1 VLNKERAGL
10 TDSLFVISRK
20 ISNFVVI
27 KEQKTIDDKQTK
39 LGRVL
44 AIDYGRKRCGLAVTD
59 PLRIIASPL
68 TTVPSG
74 QLETFLKDYIP
85 RENVTEIVVGYP
97 VTVNNLPSESVK
109 YIDPFI
115 TRFRKLFPDVALHLT
130 DERFT
135 SQIAM
140 RTIID
145 GGVKKSDR
153 RDKGLADRISAS
165 IILQSWL
172 SSDEKRKKNEMQ

>member
-1 VLNKERAGL
+1 
-10 TDSLFVISRK
+10 
-20 ISNFVVI
+20 
-27 KEQKTIDDKQTK
+27 

-68 TTVPSG
+68 TTVATG

-85 RENVTEIVVGYP
+85 REKVSEAVIGYP
-97 VTVNNLPSESVK
+97 VTMNNLPSESVK

-115 TRFRKLFPDVALHLT
+115 ARFRKIFPEIELHLA

-135 SQIAM
+135 SQMAM
-140 RTIID
+140 RAMID

-153 RDKGLADRISAS
+153 RDKGLVDRISAS

-172 SSDEKRKKNEMQ
+172 SKENNSENKALNK

>member
-1 VLNKERAGL
+1 
-10 TDSLFVISRK
+10 
-20 ISNFVVI
+20 
-27 KEQKTIDDKQTK
+27 

-44 AIDYGRKRCGLAVTD
+44 AIDYGKKRCGLAVTD

-68 TTVPSG
+68 ATVATHE
-74 QLETFLKDYIP
+74 LEAFLKDYIP
-85 RENVTEIVVGYP
+85 RENVSDVVIGYP

-109 YIDPFI
+109 YIDPFMA
-115 TRFRKLFPDVALHLT
+115 RFSKLFPEIPLHLE

-140 RTIID
+140 RTMID
-145 GGVKKSDR
+145 GGVKKSGR
-153 RDKGLADRISAS
+153 RDKALADRISAS

-172 SSDEKRKKNEMQ
+172 GREEKTGKKQTLK

>member
-1 VLNKERAGL
+1 
-10 TDSLFVISRK
+10 
-20 ISNFVVI
+20 
-27 KEQKTIDDKQTK
+27 
-39 LGRVL
+39 
-44 AIDYGRKRCGLAVTD
+44 VTD

-68 TTVPSG
+68 TTVATG

-85 RENVTEIVVGYP
+85 REKVSEAVIGYP
-97 VTVNNLPSESVK
+97 VTMNNLPSESVK

-115 TRFRKLFPDVALHLT
+115 ARFRKIFPEIELHLA

-135 SQIAM
+135 SQMAM
-140 RTIID
+140 RAMID

-153 RDKGLADRISAS
+153 RDKGLVDRISAS

-172 SSDEKRKKNEMQ
+172 SKENNSENKALNK

>member
-1 VLNKERAGL
+1 M
-10 TDSLFVISRK
+10 
-20 ISNFVVI
+20 
-27 KEQKTIDDKQTK
+27 
-39 LGRVL
+39 GRVL

-68 TTVPSG
+68 ATVASG
-74 QLETFLKDYIP
+74 ELEAFLKDYIP
-85 RENVTEIVVGYP
+85 RENVTDVVIGYP

-115 TRFRKLFPDVALHLT
+115 ARFRKLFPGIPLYLE

-140 RTIID
+140 RTMID
-145 GGVKKSDR
+145 GGVKKSGR
-153 RDKGLADRISAS
+153 RDKALADRISAS
-165 IILQSWL
+165 LILQSWL
-172 SSDEKRKKNEMQ
+172 GREEKTGKKQTLK

>member
-1 VLNKERAGL
+1 MGRA
-10 TDSLFVISRK
+10 
-20 ISNFVVI
+20 
-27 KEQKTIDDKQTK
+27 
-39 LGRVL
+39 L

-68 TTVPSG
+68 VTVPSG
-74 QLETFLKDYIP
+74 ELEAFLKDYIP
-85 RENVTEIVVGYP
+85 RENVTEVVIGYP

-115 TRFRKLFPDVALHLT
+115 ARFRKLFPMVELHLA

-135 SQIAM
+135 SQMAM
-140 RTIID
+140 RTMIE
-145 GGVKKSDR
+145 GGVKKSSR
-153 RDKGLADRISAS
+153 RDKSMVDRISAS

-172 SSDEKRKKNEMQ
+172 TRKELNSKR

>member
-1 VLNKERAGL
+1 
-10 TDSLFVISRK
+10 
-20 ISNFVVI
+20 
-27 KEQKTIDDKQTK
+27 
-39 LGRVL
+39 LGRAL

-68 TTVPSG
+68 VTVPSG
-74 QLETFLKDYIP
+74 ELEAFLRDYIP
-85 RENVTEIVVGYP
+85 RENVTEVVIGYP

-115 TRFRKLFPDVALHLT
+115 ARFRKLFPLVELHLA

-135 SQIAM
+135 SQMAM
-140 RTIID
+140 RTMID
-145 GGVKKSDR
+145 GGVKKSSR
-153 RDKGLADRISAS
+153 RDKSMVDRISAS

-172 SSDEKRKKNEMQ
+172 TRRELNSKR

>member
-1 VLNKERAGL
+1 MGRA
-10 TDSLFVISRK
+10 
-20 ISNFVVI
+20 
-27 KEQKTIDDKQTK
+27 
-39 LGRVL
+39 L

-68 TTVPSG
+68 VTVPSG
-74 QLETFLKDYIP
+74 ELEAFLRDYIP
-85 RENVTEIVVGYP
+85 RENVTEVVIGYP

-115 TRFRKLFPDVALHLT
+115 ARFRKLFPLVELHLA

-135 SQIAM
+135 SQMAM
-140 RTIID
+140 RTMID
-145 GGVKKSDR
+145 GGVKKSSR
-153 RDKGLADRISAS
+153 RDKSMVDRISAS

-172 SSDEKRKKNEMQ
+172 TKRELNSKR

>member
-1 VLNKERAGL
+1 M
-10 TDSLFVISRK
+10 
-20 ISNFVVI
+20 
-27 KEQKTIDDKQTK
+27 
-39 LGRVL
+39 

-59 PLRIIASPL
+59 PMRIIASPL
-68 TTVPSG
+68 ATVPSG
-74 QLETFLKDYIP
+74 QLEAFLKDYISS
-85 RENVTEIVVGYP
+85 EDVTDVIIGYP

-115 TRFRKLFPDVALHLT
+115 ARFRKVFPTVALHLA

-140 RTIID
+140 NAMID
-145 GGVKKSDR
+145 GGVKKSGR
-153 RDKGLADRISAS
+153 RDKALVDRISAS

-172 SSDEKRKKNEMQ
+172 TLSENNKRREQ

>member
-1 VLNKERAGL
+1 M
-10 TDSLFVISRK
+10 
-20 ISNFVVI
+20 
-27 KEQKTIDDKQTK
+27 
-39 LGRVL
+39 GRVI

-68 TTVPSG
+68 STVPTNE
-74 QLETFLKDYIP
+74 LVTFLKDYIV
-85 RENVTEIVVGYP
+85 RENVTEAVLGYP

-115 TRFRKLFPDVALHLT
+115 ARFRKLFPEVPLHLV

-140 RTIID
+140 KAMIE
-145 GGVKKSDR
+145 GGVKKKDR
-153 RDKGLADRISAS
+153 RDKSMIDRVSAS

-172 SSDEKRKKNEMQ
+172 TSMDNVKKKEKE

>member
-1 VLNKERAGL
+1 M
-10 TDSLFVISRK
+10 S
-20 ISNFVVI
+20 
-27 KEQKTIDDKQTK
+27 
-39 LGRVL
+39 RVL

-59 PLRIIASPL
+59 PMRIIASPL
-68 TTVPSG
+68 ATVPSG
-74 QLETFLKDYIP
+74 QLEAFLKDYLF
-85 RENVTEIVVGYP
+85 REHVTDVIIGYP

-115 TRFRKLFPDVALHLT
+115 KRFRKVFPTVALHLA

-140 RTIID
+140 NAMID
-145 GGVKKSDR
+145 GGVKRSGR
-153 RDKGLADRISAS
+153 RDKALVDRISAS

-172 SSDEKRKKNEMQ
+172 TLSENNKKREQ